1 MVNVVR
7 NAIEMLY
14 KGKCT
19 VYEYQSVKDP
29 ITKITKSKP
38 IAVLIDQPCK
48 LSVKYVTSAKID
60 DVATISQAS
69 TLFISPDITINPG
82 SKLSVTQNGVTTE
95 YQQSGQPGR
104 YSNHQEIALELFKG
118 WA

>member
-7 NAIEMLY
+7 NAIESLY
-14 KGKCT
+14 KGTCT

-29 ITKITKSKP
+29 ITKITKKQP
-38 IAVLIDQPCK
+38 VAVLTDQPCK
-48 LSVKYVTSAKID
+48 LSIKNVTSAKVD
-60 DVATISQAS
+60 DVATISQAV
-69 TLFISPDITINPG
+69 TLFISPDVTIVPG
-82 SKLSVTQNGVTTE
+82 SKISVTQNGVTTE